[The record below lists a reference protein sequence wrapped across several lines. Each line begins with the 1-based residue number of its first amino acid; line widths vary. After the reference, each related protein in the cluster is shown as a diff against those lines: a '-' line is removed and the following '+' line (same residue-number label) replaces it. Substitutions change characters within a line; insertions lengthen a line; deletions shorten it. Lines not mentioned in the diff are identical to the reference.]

1 REFNILIL
9 PYEVYQKERG
19 SSWSKHM

>member
-1 REFNILIL
+1 LIL

>member
-1 REFNILIL
+1 NILIL

>member
-1 REFNILIL
+1 FNILIL